1 MSLMKIANTRILVV
15 DDEPVMRKYVT
26 DTLRRLGIQSIAT
39 AIDGKDALQTMASF
53 MPDLILTDIHM
64 QPMGGLEF
72 VRLLRS
78 VPNPAISKI
87 RVIFMSADASTDT
100 LEAALPLGSFGF
112 IVKPPRM
119 DTLKAKL
126 ELALG

>member
-1 MSLMKIANTRILVV
+1 MKIANARILVV
-15 DDEPVMRKYVT
+15 DDEPVMLKYVT
-26 DTLRRLGIQSIAT
+26 DTLRRLGIQYLETAT
-39 AIDGKDALQTMASF
+39 DGKDALQTMARF
-53 MPDLILTDIHM
+53 KPDLVLTDIHM
-64 QPMGGLEF
+64 KPMGGLEF

-78 VPNPAISKI
+78 VPNPTVSNVK
-87 RVIFMSADASTDT
+87 VIFMSADASTDT

>member
-1 MSLMKIANTRILVV
+1 MLSMKIANARILVV
-15 DDEPVMRKYVT
+15 DDEPVMLKYVT
-26 DTLRRLGIQSIAT
+26 DTLRRLGIQLLETAT
-39 AIDGKDALQTMASF
+39 DGKDALETMANF
-53 MPDLILTDIHM
+53 KPDLVLTDIHM
-64 QPMGGLEF
+64 KPMGGLEF

-87 RVIFMSADASTDT
+87 KVIFMSADASTDT

-119 DTLKAKL
+119 DTLMAKL
-126 ELALG
+126 ELALS

>member
-1 MSLMKIANTRILVV
+1 ML
-15 DDEPVMRKYVT
+15 KYVT
-26 DTLRRLGIQSIAT
+26 DTLRKLGIQSIAT
-39 AIDGKDALQTMASF
+39 AIDGKNALQTMASF
-53 MPDLILTDIHM
+53 KPDLVLTDIHM

-78 VPNPAISKI
+78 VPHPAISKI
-87 RVIFMSADASTDT
+87 KVIFMSADATTDT

-126 ELALG
+126 ALALG

>member
-1 MSLMKIANTRILVV
+1 
-15 DDEPVMRKYVT
+15 
-26 DTLRRLGIQSIAT
+26 
-39 AIDGKDALQTMASF
+39 
-53 MPDLILTDIHM
+53 M

-78 VPNPAISKI
+78 VSNPTINNMK
-87 RVIFMSADASTDT
+87 VIFMSADASTDT